1 MKINNRTD
9 IRLHIPDDHDF
20 LTKHFLP
27 KKKLQSKTEIN
38 MYSTFVRNYWRT
50 SDIFVIMTQLFF
62 CESTMANNG
71 FKSILKRHSYFYYI
85 CTYVYTT
92 YLKTREFILRQLC
105 HMYVHR
111 KILAWTQNRARVIH
125 KLHWQDSYIFD
136 HLPSWHVIMIFL
148 LNSNKNS
155 L

>member
-1 MKINNRTD
+1 MSISV
-9 IRLHIPDDHDF
+9 PDDPDF

-71 FKSILKRHSYFYYI
+71 FKFILKRHSYFYYI
-85 CTYVYTT
+85 CTYVFTT
-92 YLKTREFILRQLC
+92 YFKTKEFILRQLC
-105 HMYVHR
+105 HMYTGKFLPEL
-111 KILAWTQNRARVIH
+111 KIEQGSFTNYI
-125 KLHWQDSYIFD
+125 HWQDSYIFD